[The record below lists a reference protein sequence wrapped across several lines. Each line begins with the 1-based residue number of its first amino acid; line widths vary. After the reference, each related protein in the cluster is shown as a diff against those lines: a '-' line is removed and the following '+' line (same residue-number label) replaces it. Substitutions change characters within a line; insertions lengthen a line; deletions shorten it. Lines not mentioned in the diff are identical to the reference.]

1 MSFAQPT
8 SATNREVP
16 LLIQESKPDPARLD
30 EVFSQ
35 FLEVLALAQE
45 WKKLMPLMDWFNN
58 QHLAD
63 AGKLTADEVQEAID
77 ELQLDQLRKF
87 LAEWAD
93 SLNLAAGLER
103 SQYLHIQHP
112 SEVLAYVNGQGK
124 RDGVYESA
132 QEIALNFSLQ
142 PADLR
147 KDIIQFYTLMTSGL
161 IHAPQFTV
169 DLVQLSLEKMR
180 DNLRNYP
187 PELYTM
193 TDATGKL
200 LNPEQLEKKYRHVYR
215 CLKWLRGLYEPTR
228 MLPDDWRAVE
238 PEILAFQSSDESFR
252 MLQTT
257 WFKLHP
263 EMQTILVPEPIVGET
278 EDEDADEGV
287 FNHV

>member
-8 SATNREVP
+8 SATESKVALFIP
-16 LLIQESKPDPARLD
+16 ESKPDPARLD

-63 AGKLTADEVQEAID
+63 AGKLTADEVEEAVA
-77 ELQLDQLRKF
+77 ELQLGQLIKF

-103 SQYLHIQHP
+103 SQHLRIHHP

-124 RDGVYESA
+124 RSRVYESA

-142 PADLR
+142 QANLR
-147 KDIIQFYTLMTSGL
+147 KDIIEFYILMTSGL

-193 TDATGKL
+193 TDTTGKL

-228 MLPDDWRAVE
+228 MLPADWRVVE

-278 EDEDADEGV
+278 EDEDAGEGV